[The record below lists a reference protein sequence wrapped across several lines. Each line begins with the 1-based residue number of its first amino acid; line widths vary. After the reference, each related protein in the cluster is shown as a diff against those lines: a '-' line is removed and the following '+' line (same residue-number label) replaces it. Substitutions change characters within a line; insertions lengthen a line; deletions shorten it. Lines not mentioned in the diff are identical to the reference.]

1 MKGLKRMAWGVLI
14 VSGIAVAASACGGGA
29 SRGQRSHGIVK
40 SVDAEARTVTLD
52 HEDIPGLMKAMT
64 MMFQVAPGVA
74 LDDLRPGAE
83 VDFWVKE
90 EGGTYTVTEIR
101 RSGG

>member
-1 MKGLKRMAWGVLI
+1 MKGVKRMIWVALI
-14 VSGIAVAASACGGGA
+14 VSGLAAAASACGGG
-29 SRGQRSHGIVK
+29 SSEGQRSHGIVK

-74 LDDLRPGAE
+74 LDDVRPGAE

-90 EGGTYTVTEIR
+90 ENGTYTVTEIR
-101 RSGG
+101 RSGS